1 MASGGT
7 LTGRREAGPARVA
20 LLVCGALVTLPFL
33 FPEHELPIRSF
44 YDEWLAFA
52 LATAVVAALLVG
64 RGREPTPVP
73 EISLAF
79 FALAAWIGVQPLLRP
94 AAYTQVPLYGVVYL
108 VMAGALAW
116 SAQRLVRELG
126 AEAFCDTLAAFL
138 LGGAVLNAAIGIV
151 QTYGVPQVLEGIVAR
166 RSGVKAVGHVA
177 QSNLYALY
185 LALGQASLVYLLLRG
200 RMRVAVAVLAALM
213 LAYAAALSQS
223 RSAVMFIIGLA
234 VLAWFARGSELPA
247 ARLRRASLALALAVA
262 AAIALLP
269 RLHEW
274 LGIPILHPFQFDRM
288 VITADPSGVHI
299 ENRLRI
305 WPFTAALAWT
315 SPLVGVGWGQ
325 FALAAFRAGLPPTM
339 AGEGDI
345 WSSPHNLFLQLFVEG
360 GLPAVAIAL
369 VAALRWWLP
378 VLVAMRRQATLALW
392 WLVAAAAILSLHS
405 LVEYPFWFAHFLAA
419 GAIALGAAS
428 PRNHALAMPRVAP
441 AIGVGIVLVLAG
453 VLMWTLRDYQRF
465 AQAHWT
471 ATGRTI
477 APPAEVA
484 AAIGTLRDVSRGPL
498 APRAEPWL
506 FRSLPM
512 NRDDL
517 DAKVAMGRRVL
528 VANPDARF
536 IARQAVLL
544 ALAGEDAEARALV
557 AQAARTLVDAPERM
571 QAIFDAVDPT
581 ERRVV
586 APLETAAAV
595 RTAGR

>member
-7 LTGRREAGPARVA
+7 VTAHGGGRGARIA
-20 LLVCGALVTLPFL
+20 LLACGALVTLPFL
-33 FPEHELPIRSF
+33 FPEHDLPIRSF
-44 YDEWLAFA
+44 YDEWLALA
-52 LATAVVAALLVG
+52 LAAAVVAVLLVD
-64 RGREPTPVP
+64 RGREPTPIP

-79 FALAAWIGVQPLLRP
+79 FALAAWVGAQPLLRP
-94 AAYTQVPLYGVVYL
+94 APYIQVPLYGVVYL
-108 VMAGALAW
+108 MMAGALAW
-116 SAQRLVRELG
+116 SAQRMVRELG

-151 QTYGVPQVLEGIVAR
+151 QSYGVPQVLEGIVAR

-185 LALGQASLVYLLLRG
+185 LALGQTSLVYLLLRG
-200 RMRVAVAVLAALM
+200 RVRVAVAVLAALM

-223 RSAVMFIIGLA
+223 RSAVMFIIGLV
-234 VLAWFARGSELPA
+234 VLAWFARGAELPA
-247 ARLRRASLALALAVA
+247 TRLRRASLAMALAVA
-262 AAIALLP
+262 AAIALMP

-288 VITADPSGVHI
+288 AITVDPSGVHI

-305 WPFTAALAWT
+305 WPFTAALAWA
-315 SPLVGVGWGQ
+315 SPLLGVGWGQ
-325 FALAAFRAGLPPTM
+325 FALAAFRGGLPPTM

-345 WSSPHNLFLQLFVEG
+345 WSSPHNLFLQLFVEA
-360 GLPAVAIAL
+360 GLPAVAIAI

-378 VLVAMRRQATLALW
+378 VLVAVRRRATLALW

-419 GAIALGAAS
+419 GAVVLGAAS
-428 PRNHALAMPRVAP
+428 PRNHALAMPRLAP
-441 AIGVGIVLVLAG
+441 ALGLGVVVVLAG
-453 VLMWTLRDYQRF
+453 VLAWTLRDYQRF

-484 AAIGTLRDVSRGPL
+484 AAIATLRNVSHGPL

-536 IARQAVLL
+536 IARQSVLL

-557 AQAARTLVDAPERM
+557 EQAARTLVDAQARM
-571 QAIFDAVDPT
+571 AAIFDAADPA
-581 ERRVV
+581 EAAVV
-586 APLETAAAV
+586 APLRAAATT
-595 RTAGR
+595 RIGKR